1 MAFIYQYYV
10 EGENEKK
17 LVEVLSKEFNFIK
30 AGKVEVL
37 NVVEKPIEDTHRR
50 NFKKNHVIILVF
62 DTDTNN
68 IETLEYN
75 IKYLKDCVK
84 SKEIKDVVLIPQV
97 RNIEEEL
104 VRSCNISDI
113 KDLLKSKSKEEFKTD
128 FNKATNLKSCLTKKG
143 FDFKKLWRTK
153 PVGVFS
159 RFKCELSKL
168 ENRNF

>member
-37 NVVEKPIEDTHRR
+37 NVVEKPIKNTRIR
-50 NFKKNHVIILVF
+50 NFKENHVIILVF

-68 IETLEYN
+68 TKTLEAN
-75 IKYLKDCVK
+75 IECLKCLVK
-84 SKEIKDVVLIPQV
+84 SKKIEDVILIPQV

-104 VRSCNISDI
+104 VRSCNINNI
-113 KDLLKSKSKEEFKTD
+113 KDLLKSKSREEFKTD
-128 FNKATNLKSCLTKKG
+128 FNKVTNLKNCLIKKC

-159 RFKCELSKL
+159 GFKCELSKL
-168 ENRNF
+168 ENKNF

>member
-37 NVVEKPIEDTHRR
+37 NVVEKPIKNTRIR
-50 NFKKNHVIILVF
+50 NFKENYVIILVF

-68 IETLEYN
+68 TKTLE
-75 IKYLKDCVK
+75 
-84 SKEIKDVVLIPQV
+84 
-97 RNIEEEL
+97 
-104 VRSCNISDI
+104 
-113 KDLLKSKSKEEFKTD
+113 
-128 FNKATNLKSCLTKKG
+128 AKKC
-143 FDFKKLWRTK
+143 FDFKKLWRTN

-159 RFKCELSKL
+159 GFKCELSKL
-168 ENRNF
+168 ENKNF